1 MRSMGRS
8 RLSPPAPIQP
18 KHELADF
25 DCGEPSLN
33 EWLRKRALI
42 NQASGASRCF
52 VVADGQKVIG
62 YYTLSAGMIERSAA
76 PQGMRRQTPH
86 SLPVLLLGRLAVDRQ
101 WHNQGVGQA
110 LLRDALLRSL
120 AVSAEAG
127 VFAVLVHAL
136 SEPARQF
143 YLSRGFVESPLR
155 SMTLM
160 MTLATV
166 REIVR
171 GTAPG

>member
-1 MRSMGRS
+1 
-8 RLSPPAPIQP
+8 
-18 KHELADF
+18 
-25 DCGEPSLN
+25 
-33 EWLRKRALI
+33 
-42 NQASGASRCF
+42 
-52 VVADGQKVIG
+52 
-62 YYTLSAGMIERSAA
+62 
-76 PQGMRRQTPH
+76 MRRQTPN
-86 SLPVLLLGRLAVDRQ
+86 SLPVLIPGRVAVDRR
-101 WHNQGVGQA
+101 WHNQGIGQA

-143 YLSRGFVESPLR
+143 YPSRGFVESPLR

-160 MTLATV
+160 MTLATI

-171 GTAPG
+171 GTSPG

>member
-1 MRSMGRS
+1 MNRP
-8 RLSPPAPIQP
+8 RLSPPVPILP
-18 KHELADF
+18 EHDLAGF

-33 EWLRKRALI
+33 DWLRKRSLK
-42 NQASGASRCF
+42 NQATGASRCF
-52 VVADGQKVIG
+52 VVAEGGKVIG

-76 PQGMRRQTPH
+76 PRAMRRQTPN
-86 SLPVLLLGRLAVDRQ
+86 SLPVLLLGRMAVDRQ
-101 WHNQGVGQA
+101 WHNQGIGQA

-127 VFAVLVHAL
+127 VFALLVHAL
-136 SEPARQF
+136 SEPARRF

-155 SMTLM
+155 PMTLM
-160 MTLATV
+160 MTLETI

-171 GTAPG
+171 GSASG